1 LIRAIAMAATA
12 TPAPTPT
19 SRVLERGK
27 IVYAGAC
34 LACHGATGQGAGPVA
49 FAVKPPPGNLAKDPF
64 KGGDSVE
71 QIYATITNG
80 LPNTRMV
87 GYPQIKP
94 ADRWALA
101 HYLREFR
108 KRR

>member
-1 LIRAIAMAATA
+1 VLAVAARSPSPRRPRRRASSSAGR
-12 TPAPTPT
+12 PSTPT
-19 SRVLERGK
+19 R
-27 IVYAGAC
+27 A
-34 LACHGATGQGAGPVA
+34 LACHGPVA
-49 FAVKPPPGNLAKDPF
+49 FAVKPPPRNLAKDPF

-94 ADRWALA
+94 ADRWVEA